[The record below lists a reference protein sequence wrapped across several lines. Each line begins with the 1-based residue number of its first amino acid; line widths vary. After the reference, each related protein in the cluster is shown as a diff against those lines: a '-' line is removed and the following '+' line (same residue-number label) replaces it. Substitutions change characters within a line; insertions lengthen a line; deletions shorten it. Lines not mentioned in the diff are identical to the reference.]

1 MNTST
6 PVLALARELIALR
19 SLTPDDAG
27 CCALIGERL
36 GKLGFTLEW
45 LNAEGVTN
53 LWATL
58 GSGAPLL
65 IFAGHTDVVPTGPL
79 AQWTSDPF
87 KPEIRDGVLYG
98 RGAADMK
105 SGLAAM
111 VCAAE
116 RFVAASTSHPATG
129 SAGGPPLSPLRVA
142 RDIGRQPAA
151 AAAFI
156 GTIAFLITSDEEG
169 PCRFGTK
176 YVVEQLQARGVKPDY
191 AIVGEASSNQQ
202 LGDRIMI
209 GRRGSLGCDLK
220 VLGKQGHVAYP
231 HKADNPIHR
240 LMPAL
245 AELVATRWDEGNA
258 HFPPTSFQI
267 SNFKSGTGANNVI
280 PGDAEVVFNFRYS
293 TESSAE
299 AIQARVA
306 EVLNRHCPQY
316 EANWW
321 HTGQPFLTRPGKLIE
336 AAQTA
341 TRRITGLTPEL
352 FTGGGTSDARFI
364 APWGAEVIE
373 IGPINDSIHKLDEH
387 VIVADLDRLSAIYQS
402 VLEQLL

>member
-1 MNTST
+1 MLDLT
-6 PVLALARELIALR
+6 RDLIARR

-36 GKLGFTLEW
+36 ARLGFRLEW
-45 LNAEGVTN
+45 LNANGVTN

-58 GSGAPLL
+58 GSGAPLM

-79 AQWTSDPF
+79 EQWHSDPF
-87 KPEIRDGVLYG
+87 APAIRDGVLYG

-116 RFVAASTSHPATG
+116 RFVAR
-129 SAGGPPLSPLRVA
+129 GP
-142 RDIGRQPAA
+142 IK
-151 AAAFI
+151 
-156 GTIAFLITSDEEG
+156 GTLAFLITSDEEG

-176 YVVEQLQARGVKPDY
+176 HVVEQLQARGVKPDY
-191 AIVGEASSNQQ
+191 AIVGEASSNLQ

-267 SNFKSGTGANNVI
+267 SNLRAGTGANNVI
-280 PGDAEVVFNFRYS
+280 PGEAEVVFNFRYC
-293 TESSAE
+293 TELTAD
-299 AIQARVA
+299 AIKARVTA
-306 EVLNRHCPQY
+306 VLDRHCPRY
-316 EANWW
+316 EAQWW
-321 HTGQPFLTRPGKLIE
+321 HTGEPFLTRPGRLID

-341 TRRITGLTPEL
+341 IGSVTGLKPEL

-364 APWGAEVIE
+364 APWGAEVVE
-373 IGPINDSIHKLDEH
+373 IGPINDSIHKLNEH
-387 VIVADLDRLSAIYQS
+387 VKVEDLDRLSAIYEG
-402 VLEQLL
+402 VLERLL

>member
-1 MNTST
+1 MNAPS
-6 PVLALARELIALR
+6 PVLDLTRELIARR

-27 CCALIGERL
+27 CCELMGARLAKIGF
-36 GKLGFTLEW
+36 KLEY
-45 LNAEGVTN
+45 LNSDGVTN
-53 LWATL
+53 LWATQ
-58 GSGAPLL
+58 GSGAPLM
-65 IFAGHTDVVPTGPL
+65 IFAGHTDVVPAGPL
-79 AQWTSDPF
+79 EQWHSDPF
-87 KPEIRDGVLYG
+87 APEIRDGVLYG

-116 RFVAASTSHPATG
+116 RFAARG
-129 SAGGPPLSPLRVA
+129 V
-142 RDIGRQPAA
+142 
-151 AAAFI
+151 FN

-176 YVVEQLQARGVKPDY
+176 YAVEQLQARGIKPDY

-267 SNFKSGTGANNVI
+267 SNFRSGTGANNVI

-293 TESSAE
+293 TELNADVIKS
-299 AIQARVA
+299 RVTA
-306 EVLNRHCPQY
+306 VLNQHCPHY
-316 EANWW
+316 DAHWW
-321 HTGQPFLTRPGKLIE
+321 HTGEPFLTRSGELIT
-336 AAQTA
+336 AAQNA
-341 TRRITGLTPEL
+341 IARVTGLTPEL

-364 APWGAEVIE
+364 APWGAQVIE
-373 IGPINDSIHKLDEH
+373 IGPINDSIHKLNEH
-387 VIVADLDRLSAIYQS
+387 VKVADLDRLSAIYER
-402 VLEQLL
+402 VLELLL